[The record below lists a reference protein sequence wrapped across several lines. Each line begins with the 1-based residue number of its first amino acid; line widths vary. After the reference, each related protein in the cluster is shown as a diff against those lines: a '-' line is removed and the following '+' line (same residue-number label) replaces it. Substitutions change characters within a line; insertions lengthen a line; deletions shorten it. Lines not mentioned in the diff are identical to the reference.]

1 MILDIAKFEMNI
13 HYDRLKEE
21 FGNNMMLLY
30 TDTDSFKLLIKNCDP
45 YKLKKLGLEDYIDTS
60 IFSTDTIFPLEAG
73 KNEKCLGKLKFE
85 NRECPHFEFNSKAAK
100 TYEEKRINQL
110 RSVKAKGLKKEF
122 KNNILKNDLKDVTLY
137 EKPLRLI
144 QKQIKSKNLCMAM
157 EDIEKDVIPVQSSK
171 RESFLGLNMS
181 FPWEYRGKNINR
193 YYQHLEIITL
203 HQEKQLMNY

>member
-85 NRECPHFEFNSKAAK
+85 NGECPHFEFNSKAAK

-122 KNNILKNDLKDVTLY
+122 KNNILKNDLKDVTLC

-171 RESFLGLNMS
+171 IESFLGLNMS